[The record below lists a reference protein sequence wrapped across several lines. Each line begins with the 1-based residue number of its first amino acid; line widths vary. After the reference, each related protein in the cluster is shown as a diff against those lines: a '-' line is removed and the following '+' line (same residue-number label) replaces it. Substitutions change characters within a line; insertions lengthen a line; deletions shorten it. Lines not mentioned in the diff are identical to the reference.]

1 MNNTLHTDWIENITF
16 DELSIGQSAQLVRTL
31 TLQDIQAFA
40 AVSGDTNPA
49 HLDPDYANDTRF
61 HGVIA
66 HGMWGGALISA
77 VLGTQFPGP
86 GTIYLQQNLHFTRPV
101 HVGDT
106 LQVRVEVQ
114 EKDASKHHVT
124 LQCEILNQHGEQVLN
139 GLARVIAPQH
149 KVRRPQPEA
158 PHIQLFSPQA
168 RLQAL
173 LQQASALER
182 VRCAVVHP
190 CDEPSLSGALQAASH
205 GLIEPVL
212 VGPRHKIEAT
222 AAEAGLSLDGLEI
235 VDVSHSHA
243 AADTAAD
250 MALAGQVEIL
260 MKGSLHTDE
269 LLHAVLCRAGLR
281 TGRRMSHVFRFEV
294 PTYPK
299 PLWVTDAALN
309 IAPTLQDKVDIV
321 QNAVDFAIAMG
332 TPKPKVAVLAAVETV
347 NPDMPA
353 TIEAAA
359 LSKMAER
366 GQIKGATVDG
376 PLAFDN
382 AISAHAAHIKHIQSL
397 VAGDADILLAPNI
410 ESGNMLAK
418 QLEYLGGATASG
430 LVLGARVPIA
440 LTSRADSPDTRVAS
454 AVLALIAAH
463 AARQDP
469 IRKAQLG
476 R

>member
-1 MNNTLHTDWIENITF
+1 MNHN
-16 DELSIGQSAQLVRTL
+16 
-31 TLQDIQAFA
+31 
-40 AVSGDTNPA
+40 NP
-49 HLDPDYANDTRF
+49 P
-61 HGVIA
+61 
-66 HGMWGGALISA
+66 
-77 VLGTQFPGP
+77 
-86 GTIYLQQNLHFTRPV
+86 
-101 HVGDT
+101 
-106 LQVRVEVQ
+106 
-114 EKDASKHHVT
+114 
-124 LQCEILNQHGEQVLN
+124 
-139 GLARVIAPQH
+139 
-149 KVRRPQPEA
+149 
-158 PHIQLFSPQA
+158 FSPQA
-168 RLQAL
+168 RLLVL

-190 CDEPSLSGALQAASH
+190 CDEPSLRGALQAAAY

-212 VGPRHKIEAT
+212 VGPRHKIEAI
-222 AAEAGLSLDGLEI
+222 AKEADLCLQGLEI

-250 MALAGQVEIL
+250 MALNGQAEIL

-269 LLHAVLCRAGLR
+269 LLHAVLCRPGLR

-309 IAPTLQDKVDIV
+309 IAPTLRHKVDIA
-321 QNAVDFAIAMG
+321 QNAIDFATVMG

-353 TIEAAA
+353 TLEAAA

-366 GQIKGATVDG
+366 GQIKGAIVDG

-382 AISAHAAHIKHIQSL
+382 AISLHAAHIKHIHSA
-397 VAGDADILLAPNI
+397 VAGDADILLVPNI
-410 ESGNMLAK
+410 EAGNVLAK
-418 QLEYLGGATASG
+418 QFEYLSGATASG

-463 AARQDP
+463 AARKDP
-469 IRKAQLG
+469 IRQAQLG